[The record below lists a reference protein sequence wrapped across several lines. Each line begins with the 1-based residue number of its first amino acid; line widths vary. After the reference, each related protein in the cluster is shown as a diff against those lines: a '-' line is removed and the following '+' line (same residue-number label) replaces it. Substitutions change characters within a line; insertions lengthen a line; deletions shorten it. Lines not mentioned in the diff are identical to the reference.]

1 CCSGWP
7 DSWRRRCR
15 GRTGTRRRGTT
26 PARLRLTMTES
37 GRILRDRDWMRMSGT
52 EQLLIL
58 VGVPVV
64 VVAVVWA
71 LASIGGPHAKKR
83 YRPGRPYDF
92 RPVWYLANHR

>member
-1 CCSGWP
+1 
-7 DSWRRRCR
+7 
-15 GRTGTRRRGTT
+15 
-26 PARLRLTMTES
+26 
-37 GRILRDRDWMRMSGT
+37 MRMSGT

-92 RPVWYLANHR
+92 RPVWYLANHRGRSDGERQTREPVSAPVGGTTGGASDRW